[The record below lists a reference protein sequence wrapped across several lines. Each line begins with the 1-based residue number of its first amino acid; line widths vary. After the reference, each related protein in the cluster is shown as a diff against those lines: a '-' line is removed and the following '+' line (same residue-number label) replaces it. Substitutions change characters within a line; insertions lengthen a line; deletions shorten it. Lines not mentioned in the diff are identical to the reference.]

1 MKPKTYMIL
10 SKDTIYKTAAA
21 LSTIASVALG
31 TPRLVAAQETLN
43 VLPPANILPRVQP
56 GGLLQGVIRLILIA
70 AFVVA
75 FIFLLVGGVRWIVS
89 GGDKTAVEGA
99 RGMVTGALIGLVI
112 VLAAFAIIRLVE
124 IFFGVSIITGG
135 TLEIPNAQSL

>member
-1 MKPKTYMIL
+1 MKSKVNMIL
-10 SKDTIYKTAAA
+10 SRTNIYKVTSVASA
-21 LSTIASVALG
+21 IASIALG

-43 VLPPANILPRVQP
+43 ILPPSNILPRVQP
-56 GGLLQGVIRLILIA
+56 GGILQGIIRLVLII
-70 AFVVA
+70 AFVLA
-75 FIFLLVGGVRWIVS
+75 FIFLLVGGVRWIIS
-89 GGDKTAVEGA
+89 GGDKTAVESA